1 MAKTHYTEITPQL
14 LHTVATLTAAG
25 VRISP
30 IALRVGVTYRTIQ
43 RVMQVAEWEAV
54 LAKKTAQIE
63 AMMRGDA

>member
-14 LHTVATLTAAG
+14 LHAVATLTAAG

-30 IALRVGVTYRTIQ
+30 IAMRTGVTYRTIQ